1 MCTHL
6 NKTGSTYYFRRPV
19 PDDLIGY
26 FLTMRGNPRTEWK
39 RSLRTKDREEA
50 KRLLRPH
57 VSETD
62 QLIDEA
68 RQALARSYEAAP
80 EDTVAADREREEQ
93 AARLALEAESKQ
105 RQAARSDL
113 RTLWRQRRQTSTAA
127 LSPEQAAAVDLLKER
142 DAEIEELRRAV
153 AVMQTGNDRLG
164 IPPILSPMAHG
175 TPKVPETSET
185 RVSLSALFEDYA
197 KSGAATAHTVAK
209 WRAAVS
215 AFIEQLGHDDAAA
228 ISRADVSGWLKS
240 LVASGLAVR
249 TVKGTYRAAVS
260 RILKLAVDD
269 GLLPENPAAGIEV
282 RGPKPAKIRR
292 NDISDDEAA
301 IILAAALGPQPDGIS
316 EHHALARRWAPWI
329 CAYTGSRIVEV
340 TQMRACDIRR
350 EDGIWVFRITPE
362 AGSVKTNEL
371 RPVPIHP
378 HLIEQGVLK
387 LAKAGDETPLFYDPA
402 AARNPDAVQKQPQQL
417 GSKLAKWARALGV
430 TDVEKP
436 NHGWRHRFKTVA
448 RSLGIPAE
456 VRDAIQGHVPRTEGE
471 KYGGQPLSVL
481 RDAIE
486 RLPRYEVV
494 QSGEAVA

>member
-19 PDDLIGY
+19 PDDLIGC
-26 FLTMRGNPRTEWK
+26 FVTERGNPRTEWK
-39 RSLRTKDREEA
+39 RSLGTKDREDA

-57 VSETD
+57 VAETD

-68 RQALARSYEAAP
+68 RQALKCTQQTAP
-80 EDTVAADREREEQ
+80 ENTASLLREREEQ
-93 AARLALEAESKQ
+93 AARLALEAESKE

-113 RTLWRQRRQTSTAA
+113 RTLWRQRRRTSTAI
-127 LSPEQAAAVDLLKER
+127 LSPEEAAAVDLLKER

-153 AVMQTGNDRLG
+153 SVMQAGNEWLG
-164 IPPILSPMAHG
+164 IPAVRSPV
-175 TPKVPETSET
+175 TYRKRSEST
-185 RVSLSALFEDYA
+185 ASGARVSLSALFEDYA

-209 WRAAVS
+209 WRAAVNG
-215 AFIEQLGHDDAAA
+215 FIEHLGHDDAAA
-228 ISRADVSGWLKS
+228 VTRADVSGWLKG
-240 LVASGLAVR
+240 LVASGLSVR

-269 GLLPENPAAGIEV
+269 GLLSGNPAAGLEV
-282 RGPKPAKIRR
+282 RGPKATKTKR

-301 IILAAALGPQPDGIS
+301 LILGAALGPQPAGIS

-329 CAYTGSRIVEV
+329 CAYTGSRIAEV

-350 EDGIWVFRITPE
+350 EDGMWVFHITPE
-362 AGSVKTNEL
+362 AGGVKNNEA
-371 RPVPIHP
+371 RTVPIHP

-387 LAKAGDETPLFYDPA
+387 MAKAGDETPLFYDPA
-402 AARNPDAVQKQPQQL
+402 AARKPDAVQKQPQQV
-417 GSKLAKWARALGV
+417 GSKLAKWVRELGV
-430 TDVEKP
+430 TAVAMP

-448 RSLGIPAE
+448 RSIGIPAE
-456 VRDAIQGHVPRTEGE
+456 VRDIIQGHVPRTEGE

-486 RLPRYEVV
+486 RIPRYDVV
-494 QSGEAVA
+494 QVGEAVA